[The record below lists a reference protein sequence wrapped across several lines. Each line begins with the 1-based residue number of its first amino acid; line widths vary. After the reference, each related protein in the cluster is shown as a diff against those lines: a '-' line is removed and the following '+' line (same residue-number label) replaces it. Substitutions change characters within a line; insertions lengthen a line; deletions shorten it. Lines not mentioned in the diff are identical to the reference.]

1 MKTVRF
7 YGAENCSTCL
17 KAFNFL
23 VTHRYPVERIDIFKT
38 PPSREELIR
47 MLELN
52 NNNIHALF
60 NTAGRLYKEQRLAEK
75 IPALNREQA
84 LDLLQSD
91 GRLIR
96 RPFIFV
102 DGKGLAGFDPKVWKA
117 LLV

>member
-38 PPSREELIR
+38 PPSRDELIK
-47 MLELN
+47 MLGLL
-52 NNNIHALF
+52 NNNIHSLF
-60 NTAGRLYKEQRLAEK
+60 NTSGRLYQEQNLAKK
-75 IPALNREQA
+75 IPTLTRDEA
-84 LDLLQSD
+84 LDLLQTD

-96 RPFIFV
+96 RPFIFWE
-102 DGKGLAGFDPKVWKA
+102 DKGLAGFEPKIWKA
-117 LLV
+117 ALV

>member
-7 YGAENCSTCL
+7 YGAENCSTSL

-23 VTHRYPVERIDIFKT
+23 VTHRYAVERIDIFKT
-38 PPSREELIR
+38 PPTRDELIK
-47 MLELN
+47 MLALN

-60 NTAGRLYKEQRLAEK
+60 NTAGRQYKDQRLSEK
-75 IPALNREQA
+75 IPTLSREEA

-102 DGKGLAGFDPKVWKA
+102 DDKGLAGFDPKVWKA
-117 LLV
+117 ALL